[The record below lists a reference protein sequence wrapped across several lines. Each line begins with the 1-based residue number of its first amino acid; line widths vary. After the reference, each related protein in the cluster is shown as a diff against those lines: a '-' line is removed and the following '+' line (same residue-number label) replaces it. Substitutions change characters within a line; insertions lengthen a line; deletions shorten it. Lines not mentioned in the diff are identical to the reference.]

1 KVYRKIRKGV
11 WVDMGFY
18 DLIDGFNKFDGKRN
32 VFKFLLKPN
41 TNEIDENPDYIDLL
55 HNRQI
60 PGEVQ
65 REVYERDKG
74 ECRICGSKDN
84 LHLDHILPYSKGGSS
99 KVATNIQL
107 LCARHNLQKGAK
119 FQ

>member
-1 KVYRKIRKGV
+1 
-11 WVDMGFY
+11 MGFY
-18 DLIDGFNKFDGKRN
+18 DLIDGFNKFERKRN

-65 REVYERDKG
+65 REVYERDKV
-74 ECRICGSKDN
+74 EC
-84 LHLDHILPYSKGGSS
+84 
-99 KVATNIQL
+99 
-107 LCARHNLQKGAK
+107 
-119 FQ
+119 